1 MAQKTLKTRG
11 TKTNYPSD
19 VSDEEWE
26 FCAPYFC
33 LMKEDAP
40 QRDYSLRGMFNAVC
54 YIVCAGCPWRMTPND
69 LPPWSTVHHKRERW
83 IKAGC
88 CACSPRSP
96 STFGGDPLW
105 THSAKHSGE
114 WRARGLRR
122 LQANKSGQVA
132 DLVKQVQ
139 TVTAPSVN
147 ATSRRGRPT
156 RSPPLRG
163 QVGRSQT
170 RLCPAA
176 SALGGR
182 TFLRLG
188 QPFILQAGGWQSSN
202 SGRIIARRWSNIFR
216 SFGKTQGECNRVNIA
231 PSQRRKWL
239 FPACSIPPTAARL
252 PSASSSPTLRTCRDR
267 RSPLTRGRGSGVSS
281 PSPA

>member
-122 LQANKSGQVA
+122 LQATQGFQSACRRRHLGPLAGTEGHGCQRTRAGKS
-132 DLVKQVQ
+132 
-139 TVTAPSVN
+139 
-147 ATSRRGRPT
+147 PT
-156 RSPPLRG
+156 
-163 QVGRSQT
+163 
-170 RLCPAA
+170 
-176 SALGGR
+176 
-182 TFLRLG
+182 
-188 QPFILQAGGWQSSN
+188 
-202 SGRIIARRWSNIFR
+202 WSNR
-216 SFGKTQGECNRVNIA
+216 YR
-231 PSQRRKWL
+231 P
-239 FPACSIPPTAARL
+239 
-252 PSASSSPTLRTCRDR
+252 
-267 RSPLTRGRGSGVSS
+267 SPL
-281 PSPA
+281 PA